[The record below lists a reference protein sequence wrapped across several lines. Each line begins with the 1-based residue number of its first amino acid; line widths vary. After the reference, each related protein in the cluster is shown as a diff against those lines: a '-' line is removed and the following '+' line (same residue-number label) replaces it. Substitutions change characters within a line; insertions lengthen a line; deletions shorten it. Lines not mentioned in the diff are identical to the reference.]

1 MILRQNEGTHLLGS
15 NAHSSDAAR
24 VRIVLLRGGLPARG
38 EKEKLPR
45 PPTLVNQV
53 TKRSQGA
60 ACLLQGSPAEL
71 SKRPSV
77 ERRLH
82 TCYFLYLP
90 CPGGGMADAEDLKSS
105 GVLPHGGSSPP
116 PGTILIL
123 YIQPTALTH
132 AGDFCSASSST
143 LLRVCPILRR
153 LPNVPQRTTRL
164 IASAF
169 SPRIQPAG
177 NSTQARNKDAEA
189 RASNV
194 HGAHFSAMNWRSVLS
209 HALCPTCL
217 RYSRR

>member
-1 MILRQNEGTHLLGS
+1 MILRQIEGTHLLGS

-116 PGTILIL
+116 PGTIFPLFFQAKNLVVGVTSAPCASHIF
-123 YIQPTALTH
+123 AKSC
-132 AGDFCSASSST
+132 GDPGPSWRIPPRHSLF
-143 LLRVCPILRR
+143 RR
-153 LPNVPQRTTRL
+153 AVRR
-164 IASAF
+164 
-169 SPRIQPAG
+169 G
-177 NSTQARNKDAEA
+177 
-189 RASNV
+189 
-194 HGAHFSAMNWRSVLS
+194 RSRPSLGWKIG
-209 HALCPTCL
+209 
-217 RYSRR
+217 